1 LKRRGHLEV
10 SYVPRVEDMAAEVT
24 PLLRGGDLV
33 VVLGAGN
40 ILAVA
45 DQLVRSLNVNQ
56 NTWTVQ

>member
-10 SYVPRVEDMAAEVT
+10 SYVPRIEDMVEEVK

-40 ILAVA
+40 IHGVA
-45 DQLVRSLNVNQ
+45 EQLVRSLNVNQ